1 MAQRKEMASNIS
13 DVAKMI
19 EAVDVAQEQLNQSLI
34 NIAEH
39 LLRLS
44 KAGDLSQ
51 DRMIIEKSVNK
62 IVTDEFKIISTFL
75 EQVLYNSIEATLEEN
90 ERLTSTLQRLRPELL
105 ELETERDQ
113 FAQEAYDLKK
123 KNQTLQQKLLEIT
136 KSMAG
141 LAAKVKALKSLNR
154 DYEKTRTR
162 LFSILEKSENE
173 LVSQQVERLIGLLLK
188 AGYKIQQAQQRR
200 SKLEEES
207 FRLRKTYEAVSVLSE
222 HDSTSRMIIIL
233 AEMDEIDIDH
243 LAEITGQKKI
253 LMKHQLRKWANRG
266 LVRISQDGR
275 AVSLTVKKTKLRQ
288 ATSSFGH

>member
-1 MAQRKEMASNIS
+1 MAQRKELASNIS
-13 DVAKMI
+13 DAAKMI

-51 DRMIIEKSVNK
+51 DRMTIEKSVNK
-62 IVTDEFKIISTFL
+62 IVTDEFRIISTFL

-90 ERLTSTLQRLRPELL
+90 ERLNSTLQRLRPELL

-136 KSMAG
+136 RSMAA
-141 LAAKVKALKSLNR
+141 LAAKVKALESLNR

-188 AGYKIQQAQQRR
+188 AGY
-200 SKLEEES
+200 
-207 FRLRKTYEAVSVLSE
+207 
-222 HDSTSRMIIIL
+222 RM
-233 AEMDEIDIDH
+233 
-243 LAEITGQKKI
+243 
-253 LMKHQLRKWANRG
+253 
-266 LVRISQDGR
+266 
-275 AVSLTVKKTKLRQ
+275 
-288 ATSSFGH
+288 

>member
-1 MAQRKEMASNIS
+1 MAQKKEIASNVT

-19 EAVDVAQEQLNQSLI
+19 DAVDVAQEQLNQGLI
-34 NIAEH
+34 NIAKH

-44 KAGDLSQ
+44 KSGTLSQ
-51 DRMIIEKSVNK
+51 DRMIIKNSINK

-141 LAAKVKALKSLNR
+141 FAAKVKALESLNR
-154 DYEKTRTR
+154 DYVKTRTR
-162 LFSILEKSENE
+162 LFSILEKSDNE

-275 AVSLTVKKTKLRQ
+275 TVSLAVKEKD
-288 ATSSFGH
+288 SFT

>member
-1 MAQRKEMASNIS
+1 MAQRKEFASNVS
-13 DVAKMI
+13 DVAKII

-51 DRMIIEKSVNK
+51 DRMTIEKSVNK
-62 IVTDEFKIISTFL
+62 IVTDEFRIISTFL

-113 FAQEAYDLKK
+113 FAQKAYDLKK

-136 KSMAG
+136 RSMAG
-141 LAAKVKALKSLNR
+141 LAAKVKALESLNR

-173 LVSQQVERLIGLLLK
+173 LVSEQVEHLIGLLLK
-188 AGYKIQQAQQRR
+188 AGYRIQQAQQRR

-233 AEMDEIDIDH
+233 AEMDEMDIDH

-266 LVRISQDGR
+266 LVKISEDGR
-275 AVSLTVKKTKLRQ
+275 TVSLTVRKNET
-288 ATSSFGH
+288 